1 MAITIKC
8 SGCLANIK
16 VPDKAAKKKC
26 KCPKC
31 GILLKVPI
39 PTVPVPE
46 ETFVDKALRP
56 PISPQLQTLNKPL
69 PPLPDIFPDDNYYE
83 IFGKAGSI
91 VKTLEEIRNDLLG
104 GRITRHTQARH
115 IYPEPTREN
124 IGWEDVQ
131 IHEKWL
137 EKTNWRPIGSG
148 LAKDEKLIQILYQ
161 PGYTAAWIGGYCGM
175 VGVAIIVFILL
186 LILTITFFSTD
197 KSSGWNLQSYSLFN
211 YMTASVKGEKG
222 WLTIRIHLT
231 WIIIIILIAGT
242 GTLIGASIGYIY
254 YWARKDSFLRPP
266 DDDY

>member
-8 SGCLANIK
+8 SGCLANLK
-16 VPDKAAKKKC
+16 VPDKAAGKNG

-39 PTVPVPE
+39 PAVPVPK
-46 ETFVDKALRP
+46 ETFVDKVLHP

-124 IGWEDVQ
+124 IEDEDVE
-131 IHEKWL
+131 IHKKWI

-161 PGYTAAWIGGYCGM
+161 PGYTAAWIGGYYGM
-175 VGVAIIVFILL
+175 FVVAIIVLILL

-197 KSSGWNLQSYSLFN
+197 KTSGWNLQSYSLFN
-211 YMTASVKGEKG
+211 STTYIKRRKEVPIFFLLGVV
-222 WLTIRIHLT
+222 
-231 WIIIIILIAGT
+231 IIIILIAGT
-242 GTLIGASIGYIY
+242 GILIGASIGYIY